1 MEAVVIVIAGEF
13 VLCLVDHLFAVAEL
27 FVVAV
32 DFLVEDFEE
41 WTMDW
46 RLNPSEGTVAWR

>member
-1 MEAVVIVIAGEF
+1 MEAVVIVITDES
-13 VLCLVDHLFAVAEL
+13 VLCLVGHLFVGAEL

-41 WTMDW
+41 WTMGG
-46 RLNPSEGTVAWR
+46 RLDPSEGTVAWR

>member
-1 MEAVVIVIAGEF
+1 MEAVVIVITGEF
-13 VLCLVDHLFAVAEL
+13 VLCLVGHLFAVAEL

-41 WTMDW
+41 WMMDW